1 MEEQNIQN
9 EQTEHKLNPI
19 LNLTG
24 RGHFFVYNFARLR
37 DWRVVQM
44 ADAQGVIRE
53 GIFLPFLQNGITVH
67 DRRDKIIQSL
77 YPDVNTASKLG
88 VKTYSP
94 CISRVAHEKLVE
106 QGLLLPVIRRGQSR
120 VWASVCVILVFA
132 VKRSKKILLYE
143 KKRSCDA

>member
-53 GIFLPFLQNGITVH
+53 GIFLPFLQNG
-67 DRRDKIIQSL
+67 
-77 YPDVNTASKLG
+77 NTASKLG

-106 QGLLLPVIRRGQSR
+106 QGLLLPGYTPWSEPCMGFR
-120 VWASVCVILVFA
+120 VRDFGFCG
-132 VKRSKKILLYE
+132 KK
-143 KKRSCDA
+143 K

>member
-1 MEEQNIQN
+1 MEERNIQN

-106 QGLLLPVIRRGQSR
+106 QGLLLPGYTPWSEPCMGFR
-120 VWASVCVILVFA
+120 VRDFGFCG
-132 VKRSKKILLYE
+132 KK
-143 KKRSCDA
+143 K

>member
-53 GIFLPFLQNGITVH
+53 VFSCLSY
-67 DRRDKIIQSL
+67 R
-77 YPDVNTASKLG
+77 TALR
-88 VKTYSP
+88 YM
-94 CISRVAHEKLVE
+94 I
-106 QGLLLPVIRRGQSR
+106 
-120 VWASVCVILVFA
+120 
-132 VKRSKKILLYE
+132 
-143 KKRSCDA
+143 DATR

>member
-44 ADAQGVIRE
+44 ADAQGV
-53 GIFLPFLQNGITVH
+53 
-67 DRRDKIIQSL
+67 DRK
-77 YPDVNTASKLG
+77 
-88 VKTYSP
+88 
-94 CISRVAHEKLVE
+94 
-106 QGLLLPVIRRGQSR
+106 
-120 VWASVCVILVFA
+120 SVV
-132 VKRSKKILLYE
+132 
-143 KKRSCDA
+143 